1 MAYALIRTGF
11 RKVQKYRMSEK
22 HSDEEP
28 NVEVPLMSDAHVV
41 RWYMWRI
48 NDAYESGSGSNADEI
63 MNEMHGKCDDRVIR
77 RVEVEN
83 QLARQ
88 SLRMGQSQ

>member
-1 MAYALIRTGF
+1 MCEQFDGEENAEE
-11 RKVQKYRMSEK
+11 KVMSE
-22 HSDEEP
+22 
-28 NVEVPLMSDAHVV
+28 AHVV

-48 NDAYESGSGSNADEI
+48 NDANEGGSGDNVNQLI
-63 MNEMHGKCDDRVIR
+63 VEMYANCNKKVIR
-77 RVEVEN
+77 RVELEN

>member
-28 NVEVPLMSDAHVV
+28 IVEGPLMSDAHVV

-48 NDAYESGSGSNADEI
+48 NDAYEGGSGDNVNQLI
-63 MNEMHGKCDDRVIR
+63 VEMEANCDKKVIR
-77 RVEVEN
+77 RVALEN

-88 SLRMGQSQ
+88 SLRTDQVQ